1 MGFFR
6 KQHDITDIY
15 GVRRDKPAGDR
26 LPDAPSK
33 RSFNRHYH
41 NYFRGYTEIRRTD
54 EKGRV
59 KIERYYTHPWMVSG
73 LSAGKYWLL
82 RALYALLTA
91 AAVVLYI
98 VSLTRNIPATRS
110 WIVALP
116 GLPASVVLFL
126 LAMAVIQYAFVPRR
140 MTQWDHLSSTRSV
153 KRAALAT
160 AIILAVAALTAVVF
174 LLIDGREAAG
184 TLLCALGLLAG
195 AGCGFVMYWIE
206 RKVPYREIPND
217 TKLPEGEAHEIR

>member
-1 MGFFR
+1 MGLFR

-15 GVRRDKPAGDR
+15 GVRRDRPVGER

-33 RSFNRHYH
+33 RNFNRHYH

-59 KIERYYTHPWMVSG
+59 KIERYYTKPWMVSG
-73 LSAGKYWLL
+73 LPTGKYWLL
-82 RALYALLTA
+82 RALYVLLTA
-91 AAVVLYI
+91 AAVCLYI
-98 VSLTRNIPATRS
+98 VALTRDIPATRS

-116 GLPASVVLFL
+116 GLPAAVVLFL

-140 MTQWDHLSSTRSV
+140 MTQWDQLSSTRSV
-153 KRAALAT
+153 KRVALAT
-160 AIILAVAALTAVVF
+160 AIILALAALAAVVF
-174 LLIDGREAAG
+174 LMIDAREVG
-184 TLLCALGLLAG
+184 DTLLCVLGLLA
-195 AGCGFVMYWIE
+195 AAACGLVMYLIE
-206 RKVPYREIPND
+206 RKVPYHEIPND

>member
-1 MGFFR
+1 MGLFR

-15 GVRRDKPAGDR
+15 GVRRDKPEGER

-33 RSFNRHYH
+33 RNFNRHYH

-59 KIERYYTHPWMVSG
+59 KIERYYTKPWMVSG
-73 LSAGKYWLL
+73 LSGGKYWLL
-82 RALYALLTA
+82 RALYVLLTA
-91 AAVVLYI
+91 AVVVLYI
-98 VSLTRNIPATRS
+98 TMLTRNIPATRS

-116 GLPASVVLFL
+116 GLPAAVVLFL
-126 LAMAVIQYAFVPRR
+126 LAMAVIQYVFTPRR
-140 MTQWDHLSSTRSV
+140 MTQWDHLSSTRSL
-153 KRAALAT
+153 KRAALAA
-160 AIILAVAALTAVVF
+160 AIILAAAALAAVVF
-174 LLIDGREAAG
+174 LVTDGREIAG
-184 TLLCALGLLAG
+184 TLLCALGLLA
-195 AGCGFVMYWIE
+195 AAACAFAMYWVE